1 MPGPGAVILYP
12 QAAFIRGSMVPL
24 GERTPSPVTGRGER
38 DSGVITWIPSIGWW
52 YCCSLPLVDIGSCLP
67 RDKGQDHSCFS
78 QAISSGT
85 AKCAPT
91 ELGLMSLPLF
101 PLYPSLSRLPPVNYI
116 DIMETGQ
123 RPPTRFPP
131 PPLRP
136 WEDSGIAVLTTTP
149 CAHLFCQPNPPPIAQ
164 RLAGRAHSDWTG
176 G

>member
-1 MPGPGAVILYP
+1 MPGPGAVIFYP
-12 QAAFIRGSMVPL
+12 QAAFIRGSMIPL

-67 RDKGQDHSCFS
+67 RHKGQDHSCFL

-131 PPLRP
+131 APPAPLGGLWHCRADHHAVRP
-136 WEDSGIAVLTTTP
+136 PFLPT
-149 CAHLFCQPNPPPIAQ
+149 QPPTNCTAPS
-164 RLAGRAHSDWTG
+164 REGSF
-176 G
+176 